1 MLKLT
6 VFLVLIPDTM
16 FLERQVNVATDTVAW
31 NKMVMQYSLCC
42 MLYREQ
48 RILVVTSFA
57 CFFFFSFFPI
67 SLFWNREDFIN
78 FSRNIE
84 RHSTRLARYNF
95 RNREVDRPIKSK
107 MAPTVKAWRRV
118 CSFRF
123 QENDR
128 KLSNLRRRKSVVQK
142 ETCFCV

>member
-1 MLKLT
+1 
-6 VFLVLIPDTM
+6 M

-42 MLYREQ
+42 MLYHEQ

-57 CFFFFSFFPI
+57 CFFSSPFFLLVFFFFFF
-67 SLFWNREDFIN
+67 FWNREDFID

-95 RNREVDRPIKSK
+95 RNKTK
-107 MAPTVKAWRRV
+107 WTG
-118 CSFRF
+118 
-123 QENDR
+123 Q
-128 KLSNLRRRKSVVQK
+128 
-142 ETCFCV
+142 